1 MGENHAPFSKRLEQ
15 FSDIG
20 DLYICTAG
28 IQVYADAIAELLD
41 PHKRLFKRHRVKSNR
56 VPSNI
61 NNKKYLWMV
70 FQDEIKLYY
79 GKYGKTPTTEDIERE
94 VALMRQD
101 TIICKLHVHN
111 QSPPVQL

>member
-1 MGENHAPFSKRLEQ
+1 
-15 FSDIG
+15 
-20 DLYICTAG
+20 
-28 IQVYADAIAELLD
+28 
-41 PHKRLFKRHRVKSNR
+41 
-56 VPSNI
+56 
-61 NNKKYLWMV
+61 MV